1 MRKGIEHRQSPR
13 ARKKKMEVKKGF
25 EKDGTGVTG
34 LIDSER
40 ISNLVAGNGTVRAL

>member
-1 MRKGIEHRQSPR
+1 LSTGKVREHVRRRWKSKR
-13 ARKKKMEVKKGF
+13 GF

-34 LIDSER
+34 LIDGER